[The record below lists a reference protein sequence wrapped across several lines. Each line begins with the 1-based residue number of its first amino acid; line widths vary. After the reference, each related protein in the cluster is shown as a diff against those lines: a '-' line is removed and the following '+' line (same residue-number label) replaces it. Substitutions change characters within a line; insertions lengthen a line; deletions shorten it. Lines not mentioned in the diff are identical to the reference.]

1 MKCDFLKTLLV
12 LYLHCITPI
21 GEKGQYWSQFI
32 SSQNYDILY
41 MLNINTGSIGS
52 PYGVMKVF

>member
-1 MKCDFLKTLLV
+1 MNCDFFENLFV

-21 GEKGQYWSQFI
+21 GEKGQYWNQFI
-32 SSQNYDILY
+32 GSQNYDILD
-41 MLNINTGSIGS
+41 MLSINSGSIGS